1 MPTDGM
7 NQDQNGQG
15 NEQGAGAGGA
25 GAGAGGAGNA
35 GAGADGGAAQNAGAG
50 NAAAAGEGK
59 QPGNDGGNAGNG
71 AAGQGGQQ
79 GGTQGEGGAQK
90 EGGQA
95 QGAGAEPWAKIEDE
109 AVRTVAQGKSY
120 EQLAKELHGAQS
132 LIGKKSVGIP
142 NKDSKP
148 EEWAAFHKARGV
160 PDAVDGYNFDATKEA
175 VLEGIPKDVIESPDG
190 WNDAEEKRFRE
201 LAKQSNLSDR
211 EANELLRREL
221 EHRKAGLMESSKAH
235 REAARVVTDHITEKY
250 GPKAEGAT
258 QDASVAAKHLGF
270 DEDVVSVIN
279 SAKGSSGEARA
290 KTFDFLVDMGR
301 RLGEGGQPGNAGGS
315 TTALSAKGMTADQ
328 ARNAKEAYLNQGDN
342 RAAYNDST
350 HPNYQAV
357 TRQVTEYLKVERGIK
372 S

>member
-148 EEWAAFHKARGV
+148 EEWKAFHKARGV
-160 PDAVDGYNFDATKEA
+160 PEDEAGYDFTTLRDEALKDIPEDQRDAAWDKDEEA
-175 VLEGIPKDVIESPDG
+175 YWRGVFKNSNVSQTEA
-190 WNDAEEKRFRE
+190 AEIMRRGLEKRMGEFTATAEAERKVG
-201 LAKQSNLSDR
+201 KQVSD
-211 EANELLRREL
+211 
-221 EHRKAGLMESSKAH
+221 K
-235 REAARVVTDHITEKY
+235 ITEEW
-250 GPKAEGAT
+250 GPKKDEYT
-258 QDASVAAKHLGF
+258 QDANNFARHIGL
-270 DEDVVSVIN
+270 ED
-279 SAKGSSGEARA
+279 
-290 KTFDFLVDMGR
+290 DMVDAMMKLPGVTADTR
-301 RLGEGGQPGNAGGS
+301 YNLLEFMRTQGALLREGGQTGRPGAAPTAGN
-315 TTALSAKGMTADQ
+315 MTPEQ
-328 ARNAKEAYLNQGDN
+328 ARTAKEQYLDQGDN
-342 RAAYNDST
+342 REAYMESS
-350 HPNYQAV
+350 HPRHKEV
-357 TRQVTEYLKVERGIK
+357 TTQVTTYLKIERGQGK